1 MANNITEFVGG
12 KSRIGGNRQIM
23 KPKFGFLVARTNV
36 NMCKLT
42 SFIGIEEGAK
52 RAPAQ
57 NRRPQLLRSATL
69 ERFSL
74 VRGGREHG
82 AAGGAQPNPVLDHAS
97 GDALDVGDEL
107 AAQPHRVRLASLLL
121 LRRTPGLCRGG
132 GGHKAHGPSQAEG
145 RSHACE
151 RERRNLFEPGGF
163 HLSTCSFRSMGLS
176 SSTQLR

>member
-57 NRRPQLLRSATL
+57 NRRHNSSAQRRLNDFPLCEGVENTARQGGLSRIRLLIMQAAMRPAAGTNSLHTRIASAWQACCCSGGP
-69 ERFSL
+69 RDCAVAG
-74 VRGGREHG
+74 VRG
-82 AAGGAQPNPVLDHAS
+82 
-97 GDALDVGDEL
+97 
-107 AAQPHRVRLASLLL
+107 
-121 LRRTPGLCRGG
+121 
-132 GGHKAHGPSQAEG
+132 
-145 RSHACE
+145 
-151 RERRNLFEPGGF
+151 
-163 HLSTCSFRSMGLS
+163 
-176 SSTQLR
+176 